1 MSNIAVLPA
10 HSSSYYQDLI
20 CSSEYDFQNKYTIRY
35 FSAIEAYTCTCPSFQ
50 YRCRKSNE
58 MCKHIEKVKVLDDNN
73 APYGDFKKY
82 GITINQSKK
91 ENKHD
96 DQVGVN
102 DTTHLI
108 DSNDTAFESK
118 CMKELV
124 NATQGILNCIDLM
137 VKELDKTKI

>member
-1 MSNIAVLPA
+1 
-10 HSSSYYQDLI
+10 
-20 CSSEYDFQNKYTIRY
+20 
-35 FSAIEAYTCTCPSFQ
+35 
-50 YRCRKSNE
+50 

-102 DTTHLI
+102 DTTHNAQH
-108 DSNDTAFESK
+108 DVQVGVNDTTHNAQRTTHNAQRTTHNDTAFESK

-137 VKELDKTKI
+137 VNELDKTKI